1 LKNATDTATTS
12 NTIRNR
18 TVNLLKN
25 IFKLSLVLL
34 FLKVISGSLN
44 QYVTL
49 NLAEFTITGEM
60 IANGL
65 SLVFIVY
72 HGYSILTDGSFL
84 IDVASKGMML
94 KLGVDKTGTAKTI
107 VYDVTCLIAL
117 VLAAEALIPILG
129 VIPESGPLLA
139 EVTSIVFIAVGFLL
153 VYHLGK
159 GTYSLMRARIDQV
172 LRKVSEKFEETT
184 IEEAKKKGR
193 F

>member
-1 LKNATDTATTS
+1 LKKATDTATTS
-12 NTIRNR
+12 NAIRSR
-18 TVNLLKN
+18 IVNLLKN

-44 QYVTL
+44 RYITFD
-49 NLAEFTITGEM
+49 LADFTITGEM

-72 HGYSILTDGSFL
+72 YGYSILTDGSFL
-84 IDVASKGMML
+84 IDVASKAMML
-94 KLGVDKTGTAKTI
+94 RLGVEKTGTSKTI

-117 VLAAEALIPILG
+117 VLAAEALIPIMG

-139 EVTSIVFIAVGFLL
+139 EVTTIVFIAVGFLL

-159 GTYSLMRARIDQV
+159 GTYSLMRTRIDQAIK
-172 LRKVSEKFEETT
+172 KVSEKFEETA
-184 IEEAKKKGR
+184 IEERMKKER
-193 F
+193 

>member
-1 LKNATDTATTS
+1 LKNATATATTS
-12 NTIRNR
+12 NAIRNR
-18 TVNLLKN
+18 IVNLLKN

-34 FLKVISGSLN
+34 FLKVISGYLN
-44 QYVTL
+44 QYVTF

-72 HGYSILTDGSFL
+72 YGYSILTDGSFL
-84 IDVASKGMML
+84 IDIASKAMML
-94 KLGVDKTGTAKTI
+94 RLGVEKTENPKTI

-117 VLAAEALIPILG
+117 VLAAEALIPIMD

-139 EVTSIVFIAVGFLL
+139 EVTSVVFIAVGFLL

-159 GTYSLMRARIDQV
+159 GTYSLMKARIDQAIK
-172 LRKVSEKFEETT
+172 KVSEKFEETA
-184 IEEAKKKGR
+184 IEEEVKKKR
-193 F
+193 

>member
-1 LKNATDTATTS
+1 MKNATDTATTS
-12 NTIRNR
+12 NAIRNR
-18 TVNLLKN
+18 IVNLLKN

-44 QYVTL
+44 QYVTF

-72 HGYSILTDGSFL
+72 YGYSILTDGSFL
-84 IDVASKGMML
+84 IDLASKAMML
-94 KLGVDKTGTAKTI
+94 RLGVEKTGTSKTI

-117 VLAAEALIPILG
+117 VLAAEALIPIMG

-139 EVTSIVFIAVGFLL
+139 EVTTIVFVAVGFLL

-159 GTYSLMRARIDQV
+159 GTYSLMRTRIDQV
-172 LRKVSEKFEETT
+172 IKKVSEKFEETA
-184 IEEAKKKGR
+184 IEERMKKER
-193 F
+193 

>member
-1 LKNATDTATTS
+1 MKNATATVTTS
-12 NTIRNR
+12 NAIRNR
-18 TVNLLKN
+18 IVNLLKN

-44 QYVTL
+44 QYVTF

-72 HGYSILTDGSFL
+72 YGYSILTDGSFL
-84 IDVASKGMML
+84 IDIASKTMML
-94 KLGVDKTGTAKTI
+94 RLGAEKTETPKTI

-117 VLAAEALIPILG
+117 VLAAEALIPIMG

-139 EVTSIVFIAVGFLL
+139 EVTSLAFTALGFLL
-153 VYHLGK
+153 VYHLSK
-159 GTYSLMRARIDQV
+159 STYLLMRTRIDQV
-172 LRKVSEKFEETT
+172 IKKVSEKFEETA
-184 IEEAKKKGR
+184 IEGEVKKER
-193 F
+193 